1 MSTVDNFN
9 KQLRINAV
17 IRGVI
22 LGAILLTLNIFSFYF
37 ITKIV
42 QHGNLVV
49 AGPFFFDSIFPLII
63 AILFCWDM
71 RRRIGGYW
79 DFKQAVTGAFIMFL
93 VSYAILAI
101 GRDVVFTRVVEPDMV
116 SKTEAVMLNAR
127 SESLK
132 AQGASQKEISSQMTE
147 LKKELELQKDQ
158 GFFNIVYGYLANVI
172 LLFVLAL
179 VVGSILKKPA
189 PYTLQVNKDI
199 AE

>member
-1 MSTVDNFN
+1 
-9 KQLRINAV
+9 
-17 IRGVI
+17 
-22 LGAILLTLNIFSFYF
+22 
-37 ITKIV
+37 
-42 QHGNLVV
+42 
-49 AGPFFFDSIFPLII
+49 
-63 AILFCWDM
+63 M

-93 VSYAILAI
+93 ISYAILAI
-101 GRDVVFTRVVEPDMV
+101 GRDVVFTRMVEPDMV